1 MSQPSSPQSVPN
13 AVSRKRKSKLKLW
26 FILGGLVA
34 LIVVVVIAAKAKGG
48 NEDLVSVTAEKAIV
62 KTVTQIVTATGK
74 VQPEVEVRISSE
86 VAGELIDI
94 PVKEGQDVKKGDVLA
109 RIKADFYQAQV
120 DEMDAAL
127 ASSRA
132 SAVLAKA
139 QLAKAESDF
148 AKSDQLFA
156 RKLISDT
163 EFIAAKTTLDVAKAT
178 YDSSL
183 AQIRRTEGSLN
194 QAKDSI
200 NKTVVYAPMDGTVSS
215 LSCKVGERVLGT
227 GQFAGTEIMRVADLN
242 SMEVRVKVNEND
254 IVNVKLGDRSIISI
268 DAFPG
273 RKFEGKVYEIS
284 NSALSSASSASTNAA
299 AQAASASDEVTNFL
313 VKIRISDIGNV
324 ELRPG
329 MSATVDIETQTV
341 EHAVVVPIQS
351 VTVRA
356 DDGKTTDD
364 MQKEA
369 AKKAQERSGNDLE
382 VKSERDEA
390 RRNRDKLKR
399 VVFVVNG
406 DKVALRT
413 VETGI
418 ADNTHIEI
426 KSGVKEGETVV
437 SGSYAAISRKLKNDM
452 KVLVEKPKKDDKK

>member
-1 MSQPSSPQSVPN
+1 MSQPSSPMSVPGT
-13 AVSRKRKSKLKLW
+13 AARKRKSKFKMW
-26 FILGGLVA
+26 FIIGGFVA
-34 LIVVVVIAAKAKGG
+34 LILVVVIASKARGG

-62 KTVTQIVTATGK
+62 KTITQIVTATGK

-94 PVKEGQDVKKGDVLA
+94 PVKEGQSVKKGDVLA
-109 RIKADFYQAQV
+109 RIKADYYQAQV
-120 DEMDAAL
+120 DEMEAGL
-127 ASSRA
+127 ASARA
-132 SAVLAKA
+132 SSVLSKA
-139 QLAKAESDF
+139 QLAKSQSDF
-148 AKSDQLFA
+148 VKAEQLYK
-156 RKLISDT
+156 RNLISETD
-163 EFIAAKTTLDVAKAT
+163 FISAKTDLDVAQAS
-178 YDSSL
+178 YESSL
-183 AQIRRTEGSLN
+183 AQIRRTEGALN
-194 QAKDSI
+194 QSKDLI
-200 NKTVVYAPMDGTVSS
+200 NKTTVYAPMDGTVSS

-254 IVNVKLGDRSIISI
+254 IVNVKVGDRSVISI

-284 NSALSSASSASTNAA
+284 NSALSSASAASTNAA

-313 VKIRISDIGNV
+313 VKIRISDASTAQ
-324 ELRPG
+324 LRPG

-341 EHAVVVPIQS
+341 ERAIAVPIQS

-356 DDGKTTDD
+356 EGGKTSDD
-364 MQKEA
+364 IQKEA
-369 AKKAQERSGNDLE
+369 AKQAQERSGNDLE
-382 VKSERDEA
+382 VKNEREEA

-399 VVFVVNG
+399 VIFVVNG
-406 DKVALRT
+406 DKVSMHT

-426 KSGVKEGETVV
+426 KSGVKEGDTVV
-437 SGSYAAISRKLKNDM
+437 SGSYAAISRRLKDDM
-452 KVLVEKPKKDDKK
+452 KVRVEKSKKDDKK